1 MHLQADMARVQNDR
15 LRDQG
20 QCQENAYRAHDI
32 WVTDIAQEN
41 SLSARNGQVSEDMD
55 SNQTENGL

>member
-20 QCQENAYRAHDI
+20 QCQENAYRAHGI

-55 SNQTENGL
+55 SN